1 MIEKKYVVS
10 AIHVAWP
17 AVLESFF
24 ISLAGMIDTM
34 MVSSLGSYAVA
45 AVGLTTQPKFIG
57 FSIFISINIAL
68 SALVARR
75 KGEERQR
82 SANET
87 LLSALTISLILCLAV
102 TVAMVAFTEPIMKF
116 AGANADTLDP
126 SSRYFRIIMGGMFFN
141 IITLCINAA
150 QRGSGNTI
158 IAFTTNLVSSLV
170 NIAFNYLLIQGNL
183 GFPKLGIEG
192 AALATVLGTVVS
204 AIMSFQS
211 LFQRNSY
218 VRIAYMI
225 KRKLRPTMEAVKS
238 ISNLAINLFVE
249 NIFMRIGFL
258 ATALMAAGLGTAA
271 FAAHN
276 VGMNL
281 LNLGFA
287 FADGMQ
293 VAAVALTGESLG
305 AGKKEQALA
314 YGKVCQRIG
323 FVISVALSLFL
334 LVFGR
339 GIYGLHFQEA
349 DIINDGVMISHF
361 IMVIVLLQISQL
373 IYGGCLRA
381 AGDVRYCLMSS
392 LVSVT
397 IIRTLVTFVLVQVF
411 HLGLVGIWLGVG
423 SDQFSRFVFMSLRFR
438 QKKWLNIKI

>member
-57 FSIFISINIAL
+57 FSIFIAINIAL

-126 SSRYFRIIMGGMFFN
+126 SSRYFRIIMGGMVFN

-170 NIAFNYLLIQGNL
+170 NIAFNYL
-183 GFPKLGIEG
+183 
-192 AALATVLGTVVS
+192 
-204 AIMSFQS
+204 
-211 LFQRNSY
+211 
-218 VRIAYMI
+218 
-225 KRKLRPTMEAVKS
+225 
-238 ISNLAINLFVE
+238 
-249 NIFMRIGFL
+249 
-258 ATALMAAGLGTAA
+258 
-271 FAAHN
+271 
-276 VGMNL
+276 
-281 LNLGFA
+281 
-287 FADGMQ
+287 
-293 VAAVALTGESLG
+293 
-305 AGKKEQALA
+305 
-314 YGKVCQRIG
+314 
-323 FVISVALSLFL
+323 
-334 LVFGR
+334 
-339 GIYGLHFQEA
+339 
-349 DIINDGVMISHF
+349 
-361 IMVIVLLQISQL
+361 
-373 IYGGCLRA
+373 
-381 AGDVRYCLMSS
+381 
-392 LVSVT
+392 
-397 IIRTLVTFVLVQVF
+397 
-411 HLGLVGIWLGVG
+411 
-423 SDQFSRFVFMSLRFR
+423 
-438 QKKWLNIKI
+438 